1 MSLQLKNQRSGSET
15 LCGFAIIS
23 IWKNYDVLTSRSLYF
38 VLIEIYKRNW
48 KWKISHS
55 FRETNLV
62 FQLIQELQIKSETVV
77 SWSSRKKNKNIF
89 CTVYFARRNFFFNIC
104 VSSPCIVY
112 WINFQN
118 IHTFEYQK
126 AFLHTLFCLFLKS
139 LEAFSLSFQDFD
151 KNAQEISVFSKFGWE
166 MKKERK
172 NVGQAGRC
180 GQSGR

>member
-1 MSLQLKNQRSGSET
+1 M
-15 LCGFAIIS
+15 CGFAIIS

-38 VLIEIYKRNW
+38 VLIKIYKWNW
-48 KWKISHS
+48 KRTLCFSSYKNRKLKVKLWWVGARERKIRT
-55 FRETNLV
+55 FFVL
-62 FQLIQELQIKSETVV
+62 FILSEG
-77 SWSSRKKNKNIF
+77 I
-89 CTVYFARRNFFFNIC
+89 FFNIC

-126 AFLHTLFCLFLKS
+126 TFLHTLFCLFLKS

-180 GQSGR
+180 GQSGRSIW